1 MNNNEVMELEERL
14 AEELEV
20 REELD
25 FCGWYS

>member
-1 MNNNEVMELEERL
+1 MMNTELMEFEERL

-20 REELD
+20 REELG